1 LWCGHN
7 KVIPNSCQ
15 DASVGRAFVARIM
28 EGRRAGGHTVSEQ
41 PECPYCGY
49 PLARSESA
57 AEASQAAVIE
67 SMDREI
73 RKLRETVA
81 MLRGARAG

>member
-1 LWCGHN
+1 
-7 KVIPNSCQ
+7 
-15 DASVGRAFVARIM
+15 M
-28 EGRRAGGHTVSEQ
+28 SEQ

>member
-1 LWCGHN
+1 
-7 KVIPNSCQ
+7 
-15 DASVGRAFVARIM
+15 M
-28 EGRRAGGHTVSEQ
+28 SEQ

-49 PLARSESA
+49 PLAMSESA